1 MIHLMAE
8 CQAHMYSFR
17 LRLGSPRPDQSGL
30 EVDWWSR
37 RNDDLPEGEMMFGF
51 SFPMG
56 AAVAAEH
63 TASKTCGETSLD
75 AASCQNKNR
84 KGTQH
89 TEWSRFG
96 S

>member
-1 MIHLMAE
+1 MSST
-8 CQAHMYSFR
+8 YSFR
-17 LRLGSPRPDQSGL
+17 LGLGILRPDQSGL

-37 RNDDLPEGEMMFGF
+37 RNDDLPLLGEMMFGL

-56 AAVAAEH
+56 AAVAAER
-63 TASKTCGETSLD
+63 TASKTCRETLLD

-89 TEWSRFG
+89 TEKPKS
-96 S
+96 SPL